1 MARLREILKMKLVAR
16 AALVAVFGCALV
28 GGAGVPRAEAATC
41 PTIVLPG
48 GGMITLGGAA
58 SGATCVDIGK
68 GTVDTPAGYTLVN
81 SLGGAGTAGILTVTN
96 PTTGTGTF
104 TISSAAGYSSFIFEV
119 KDGNLGDPDAF
130 QWGEFLLASGDLTGT
145 WSLQDGSGKFKGLSG
160 VDLFGLACTGACTT
174 STGGE
179 GSTPIPAALPLFASG
194 GGLLGFLSWRRKRK
208 TARVA

>member
-1 MARLREILKMKLVAR
+1 MKLVTR

-28 GGAGVPRAEAATC
+28 AGAGAPRANAATC
-41 PTIVLPG
+41 PTIVLSG

-58 SGATCVDIGK
+58 SGASCVAIGS
-68 GTVDTPAGYTLVN
+68 GSVDTPAGYTLVN
-81 SLGGAGTAGILTVTN
+81 SVGGAGTDGILTVTN

-119 KDGNLGDPDAF
+119 KDGNLGAPNDF

-145 WSLQDGSGKFKGLSG
+145 WSLQDGTGKFKGLSG
-160 VDLFGLACTGACTT
+160 VDLFGLACTGACTQ
-174 STGGE
+174 SGGGE

-208 TARVA
+208 TARAA